1 MTFYL
6 IECQVMSSILVVQKI
21 NFSQREIIIKVHIE
35 SLSVK
40 KRSSQALLYGKSY
53 QHKRLGYYFD
63 RQGKNLKRFNENCCT
78 GSILYF
84 YYIQP

>member
-6 IECQVMSSILVVQKI
+6 IECQVILVVQKI
-21 NFSQREIIIKVHIE
+21 NFSQREIIIKSTHR
-35 SLSVK
+35 
-40 KRSSQALLYGKSY
+40 KRFSQALLYGKSY
-53 QHKRLGYYFD
+53 RHKRLGYYFD

-84 YYIQP
+84 YSIQP